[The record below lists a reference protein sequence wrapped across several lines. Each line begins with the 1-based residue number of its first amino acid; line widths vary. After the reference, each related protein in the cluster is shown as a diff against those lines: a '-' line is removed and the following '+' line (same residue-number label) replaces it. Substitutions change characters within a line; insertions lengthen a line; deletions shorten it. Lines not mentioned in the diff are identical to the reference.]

1 VQKQAAGAG
10 SPIGIYSRREIK
22 MYLIKA
28 GAIEIND
35 STPLKIKG
43 QAQDFEQ
50 AKRKAHKLLKTFD
63 QVEIID
69 SGTSQCVHFLTTQS

>member
-1 VQKQAAGAG
+1 
-10 SPIGIYSRREIK
+10 

-28 GAIEIND
+28 GSVDIND
-35 STPLKIKG
+35 STPLEIKG

-50 AKRKAHKLLKTFD
+50 AKRKAHKLLKSFD

-69 SGTSQCVHFLTTQS
+69 SEQ